1 MWYHIYLVKCYG
13 YYVLGNFSDALGFH
27 CMVTC
32 KVRVCKLCPFDSDN
46 IFKVY
51 TLIRHFSVLL
61 ENNYLTFV
69 GWAFTY
75 LSYLDRSSAID
86 VSFRQ

>member
-1 MWYHIYLVKCYG
+1 MLWLL
-13 YYVLGNFSDALGFH
+13 LGNFSDALGFH
-27 CMVTC
+27 YMVTC
-32 KVRVCKLCPFDSDN
+32 RVRVCKLCPLDADN
-46 IFKVY
+46 IFKVN
-51 TLIRHFSVLL
+51 TLLIRHFSVLL

-86 VSFRQ
+86 ASFSQ